1 MGDSNSSKPGFR
13 PAGNAPAQ
21 AGTAS
26 SGPASTSQDTA
37 PTDTASGKSGRVIHD
52 ERGNAVWDW
61 VKDTT
66 RIAIGSTS
74 RLLKRLEAPELKI
87 EGEKDELSIEAD
99 RDQGGGYNPYGA
111 ATPRKG
117 GPGAGGGYDP
127 YQKSV
132 TRKPPGR
139 K

>member
-1 MGDSNSSKPGFR
+1 MGDSNSSKPGPR
-13 PAGNAPAQ
+13 PADNPPAK
-21 AGTAS
+21 AGTAP
-26 SGPASTSQDTA
+26 SGPASMLQDKAPKDSQPGQT
-37 PTDTASGKSGRVIHD
+37 GRVKHD

-66 RIAIGSTS
+66 RIAIDSTS
-74 RLLKRLEAPELKI
+74 RLLKRLDAPELKI
-87 EGEKDELSIEAD
+87 ESDQDELSIETE
-99 RDQGGGYNPYGA
+99 RDPGGGYNPYGT

-117 GPGAGGGYDP
+117 GAGAGGGYDP
-127 YQKSV
+127 YQKGV